1 MLNTILSAY
10 LCLSYLAGIGFLLMV
25 FSKDRQVSVGDLL
38 ILLLSPFSMV
48 PIVAVQFVSALI
60 DLETIVFRDNE
71 F

>member
-1 MLNTILSAY
+1 MLNTILSVY

-60 DLETIVFRDNE
+60 DLDTIVFRDNE

>member
-1 MLNTILSAY
+1 
-10 LCLSYLAGIGFLLMV
+10 MV

-60 DLETIVFRDNE
+60 DLDTIVFRDNE